1 MRGRF
6 FNTRTTYW
14 MMARVVHLEDRCMT
28 RLDIAWESYST
39 LALVFWRVKET
50 LSYYKIRE
58 RNL

>member
-28 RLDIAWESYST
+28 RAGYRMGKLFNISVGV
-39 LALVFWRVKET
+39 LAH
-50 LSYYKIRE
+50 
-58 RNL
+58 